1 MEAYRERLKYFKI
14 TLSTREDDL
23 IFADP
28 IIDTPR
34 FREMCFYGIPDEP
47 GLRQKAWKVLLGY
60 LPPDKRQWPEILVQQ
75 RKAYYN
81 WLKDLLVDP
90 GEDPPDQMEDH
101 PLNAAPDSKWATY
114 FADNAILEQIDKDVR
129 RTLPDF
135 AFFQLPVP
143 RSPLNPLSPLQQFTG
158 GSSGSDETNSE
169 NEADD
174 EGDGDGENE
183 VVVGPL
189 ESDFPAATGPR
200 SGSSASKRSRFGS
213 TSEKSVSTP
222 TIAITTLPIPISPR
236 PHLSP
241 SPHEASPQERY
252 EILSSPIPTRRSL
265 FKRIAHLNKDFGAR
279 EHQAGN
285 QKAAK
290 RRSKFHDAFEERVHN
305 ADKAAGLGGKYPV
318 IMPSRAKPKAKVK
331 PKQTASRSPSRRASE
346 VELQA
351 GEEANGDRD
360 RDGYENGDEDGDS
373 SDPGSDS
380 ETGDLHWEAI
390 ERILFIYAKLNPGVG
405 YVQGMNEL
413 LGPIYYLFARDT
425 SAPDTQAHAEADSFF
440 AFTHLMSDVRD
451 HFVRSLDDDPRT
463 GINASMAR
471 MARRLRWC
479 DEELWQDLA
488 EVKEV
493 KEQYYAFRWITVLG
507 TQEWSLPDVIRLWDS
522 VLADRGRRGE
532 DGGTVEGEEEG
543 GGTGE
548 ENGRFD
554 FFMDFC
560 VAMVV
565 CVRDQLLAGDFS
577 ENIKLLQNYPI
588 NDIAQVLQRA
598 YEIRNA
604 RATEA
609 AEAAAAAAFE
619 ARAQSPESDDPL
631 SILGIP
637 NPRTR
642 PSSSSSTAVSG
653 SPLEPD
659 DDEEDEND
667 SATPANITPGS
678 KLPRR
683 LFEQHEGRAVNWDTL
698 RKESLDEILKGF
710 GWRGGAGANAAG
722 TKPGLERKTSGGS
735 TSGAGAANSN
745 SNSNSTSNPH
755 HTRPTSVILP
765 PSGQWGIMTGRG
777 NSSWTGSM
785 TGSAPTSPTRTGE
798 GAREWLLRRRPQS
811 QAQVQ
816 EIDAGQR
823 KGVDG
828 DVAALA
834 ISVLAAGGSVPVTE
848 REQQGGFA
856 SGWGG
861 GFRGRRESAA
871 EAVGELWPRRESVGS
886 STSNGS
892 GVGAGAGME
901 VRPRRASASTSLL
914 GRMSRL
920 VMGERGENGE
930 EENPV
935 MEGGVQRFQ
944 SYEYPVYRE
953 EKEEEGGIPR
963 SVVEKYGYATST
975 STGVGETVALV
986 GSRS

>member
-1 MEAYRERLKYFKI
+1 M
-14 TLSTREDDL
+14 
-23 IFADP
+23 
-28 IIDTPR
+28 
-34 FREMCFYGIPDEP
+34 
-47 GLRQKAWKVLLGY
+47 
-60 LPPDKRQWPEILVQQ
+60 
-75 RKAYYN
+75 
-81 WLKDLLVDP
+81 
-90 GEDPPDQMEDH
+90 
-101 PLNAAPDSKWATY
+101 
-114 FADNAILEQIDKDVR
+114 
-129 RTLPDF
+129 
-135 AFFQLPVP
+135 
-143 RSPLNPLSPLQQFTG
+143 
-158 GSSGSDETNSE
+158 
-169 NEADD
+169 
-174 EGDGDGENE
+174 
-183 VVVGPL
+183 
-189 ESDFPAATGPR
+189 
-200 SGSSASKRSRFGS
+200 
-213 TSEKSVSTP
+213 
-222 TIAITTLPIPISPR
+222 
-236 PHLSP
+236 
-241 SPHEASPQERY
+241 
-252 EILSSPIPTRRSL
+252 
-265 FKRIAHLNKDFGAR
+265 
-279 EHQAGN
+279 
-285 QKAAK
+285 
-290 RRSKFHDAFEERVHN
+290 
-305 ADKAAGLGGKYPV
+305 
-318 IMPSRAKPKAKVK
+318 
-331 PKQTASRSPSRRASE
+331 
-346 VELQA
+346 
-351 GEEANGDRD
+351 
-360 RDGYENGDEDGDS
+360 
-373 SDPGSDS
+373 
-380 ETGDLHWEAI
+380 
-390 ERILFIYAKLNPGVG
+390 FIYAKLNPGVG

-413 LGPIYYLFARDT
+413 LGPIYHLFARDT

-451 HFVRSLDDDPRT
+451 HFVRSLDDDPHT

-493 KEQYYAFRWITVLG
+493 KEQYYAFRWIMVLG
-507 TQEWSLPDVIRLWDS
+507 MQEWNLPDVIRLWDS

-548 ENGRFD
+548 ENGS
-554 FFMDFC
+554 C
-560 VAMVV
+560 VW
-565 CVRDQLLAGDFS
+565 DQLLAGDFS
-577 ENIKLLQNYPI
+577 ENIKLLQVNLCFSNHPSTFTPTPI
-588 NDIAQVLQRA
+588 HHSPYNSIPSRRRTTPSNDIAQVLQRA

-667 SATPANITPGS
+667 S
-678 KLPRR
+678 
-683 LFEQHEGRAVNWDTL
+683 
-698 RKESLDEILKGF
+698 ESLDEILKGF

-735 TSGAGAANSN
+735 TARR
-745 SNSNSTSNPH
+745 TPIPTP
-755 HTRPTSVILP
+755 TRPPIRTTHVILP

-785 TGSAPTSPTRTGE
+785 TGSAPTSPMRTGE
-798 GAREWLLRRRPQS
+798 GAREWLFRRYPQS

-816 EIDAGQR
+816 DIDAGQR

-848 REQQGGFA
+848 REQQGGFT

-892 GVGAGAGME
+892 GVGAG
-901 VRPRRASASTSLL
+901 
-914 GRMSRL
+914 
-920 VMGERGENGE
+920 
-930 EENPV
+930 
-935 MEGGVQRFQ
+935 
-944 SYEYPVYRE
+944 
-953 EKEEEGGIPR
+953 
-963 SVVEKYGYATST
+963 
-975 STGVGETVALV
+975 
-986 GSRS
+986 